1 MHNFFHS
8 VSKNIGT
15 KTTFLFIMIIS
26 KRIKQSILFFIFLS
40 VLYTIV
46 RASWPL
52 YCVLDSPITV
62 LSAFVLADAI
72 SGTWLHLFSRY
83 MFTCHFLNVMVLHHA
98 TYIADQLH
106 THICSI
112 HGFPSLHPSAFTPR
126 HLVSSAILYI
136 FNLVTHFSVHIH
148 LIISYKD

>member
-1 MHNFFHS
+1 M
-8 VSKNIGT
+8 
-15 KTTFLFIMIIS
+15 
-26 KRIKQSILFFIFLS
+26 
-40 VLYTIV
+40 LYTIV
-46 RASWPL
+46 RASWHL
-52 YCVLDSPITV
+52 YCFLDSPITV

-148 LIISYKD
+148 LIISYKDWVLSVFITALSLVIKIVPGHSIQQNCLKSEWMNECKA